1 MKMCFDGLEA
11 GKFESSATS
20 LSLKDSTGRLRRASI
35 AYILAEKRLKAVK
48 VCSRGSTSR
57 K

>member
-1 MKMCFDGLEA
+1 MCFDGLEA